1 MTDKKLLITGA
12 NGFVGSHLARLALDN
27 GYKVF
32 AAVRK
37 TSDLS
42 TLEGLPVNLVYPDYR
57 NINSVTA
64 LLNQEGIT
72 HIAHLAGLTKGRTLD
87 DYMEANATVTV
98 SLARASLECQSPVE
112 KFVFVSSMAAMG
124 PAEPGQA
131 LSEQDAPQP
140 VTLYG
145 KSKWQAEQYL
155 ADYAGLPLIT
165 LRPTAVYGPR
175 DKDMKMVIDMVAKGW
190 ELYLGRKPQ
199 ELTFIYVKDLC
210 QAVLLA
216 LASKERHETYI
227 LSDGINYSRYEFANQ
242 AKRILNR
249 KTLKLH
255 LPVGVISFALGV
267 LEKLWPSR
275 TSILNRDKLKE
286 LTGNWA
292 CSIQK
297 AEKELGFRP
306 QYPLS
311 TGMEQTIAWNQGR
324 DTAH

>member
-1 MTDKKLLITGA
+1 MIDKKLLITGA
-12 NGFVGSHLARLALDN
+12 NGFVGAHLAKLALDN

-42 TLEGLPVNLVYPDYR
+42 ALDGLPVTLVYPDYR

-64 LLNQEGIT
+64 LLDDQGIT
-72 HIAHLAGLTKGRTLD
+72 HIAHVAGLTKGKSLE

-98 SLARASLECQSPVE
+98 SLARAALDCRQPID
-112 KFVFVSSMAAMG
+112 KFVFVSSMAVMG
-124 PAEPGQA
+124 PAQTGKELCEMDQPR
-131 LSEQDAPQP
+131 P

-155 ADYAGLPLIT
+155 AEYPDLPLIT

-175 DKDMKMVIDMVAKGW
+175 DKDMKLVIDMVAKGW
-190 ELYLGRKPQ
+190 ELYLGKGPQ
-199 ELTFIYVKDLC
+199 QLSFIYVEDLC
-210 QAVLLA
+210 RAVLLA
-216 LASKERHETYI
+216 LASSADQQTYI
-227 LSDGINYSRYEFANQ
+227 LSDGINYDRYAFADQ
-242 AKRILNR
+242 AKRVLNR
-249 KTLKLH
+249 KTLRLH
-255 LPVGVISFALGV
+255 LPVGMISFALGV

-297 AEKELGFRP
+297 ARKDLGFVP
-306 QYPLS
+306 KYPLS
-311 TGMEQTIAWNQGR
+311 TGMERTIAWNQTR
-324 DTAH
+324 ERAH

>member
-1 MTDKKLLITGA
+1 MIEKKLLITGA
-12 NGFVGSHLARLALDN
+12 NGFVGSHLAKLALDN

-42 TLEGLPVNLVYPDYR
+42 ALEGLAVTLVYPDYR
-57 NINSVTA
+57 NINSITA
-64 LLNQEGIT
+64 LLDQAGIT
-72 HIAHLAGLTKGRTLD
+72 HIAHVAGKTKGRNLD
-87 DYMEANATVTV
+87 EYMEANATVTV
-98 SLARASLECQSPVE
+98 SLARAALECRQVVE
-112 KFVFVSSMAAMG
+112 KFVFVSSMAVMG
-124 PAEPGQA
+124 PAPFGKE
-131 LSEQDAPQP
+131 LTELDAPQP

-155 ADYAGLPLIT
+155 ADYGSLPLIT

-175 DKDMKMVIDMVAKGW
+175 DKDMRLVIDMVAKGW
-190 ELYLGRKPQ
+190 ELYLGKGPQ
-199 ELTFIYVKDLC
+199 QLSFIYVKDLC
-210 QAVLLA
+210 QAILLA
-216 LASKERHETYI
+216 LASKSNQQTYI
-227 LSDGINYSRYEFANQ
+227 LSDGVNYSRYDFANQ
-242 AKRILNR
+242 AKKVLKR

-267 LEKLWPSR
+267 LEKVWPSR

-297 AEKELGFRP
+297 ARKELGYSP
-306 QYPLS
+306 VYPLS
-311 TGMEQTIAWNQGR
+311 TGMEKTIAWNQAPEK
-324 DTAH
+324 AH